1 MEHDDQYGTTSMKQQ
16 KHLQGLIQTMRSLIN
31 EAVMMT
37 NTLKK
42 RPLHNSNLLLSFLVL
57 FLLSACGSD
66 SGAPNQ
72 ARPDNN
78 SATSSSNYTGV
89 APATTDVQNFKLNVW
104 DNLVTQDKCGSCHN
118 SSTGNQSPLFV
129 DDQDINLAYAQANNI
144 VNLDDPAL
152 SRMVTKVAGGHNC
165 WLTSDAACE
174 DIITRYITNWAGG
187 SAGSTTEIVLRA
199 PAIKDLGNTKN
210 FPDDTTNYSTTIYP
224 LLTQYCVDC
233 HIEGVQTPFIA
244 SSDVTTSYNGAKSK
258 IDLQTPAGSRLVLRL
273 RNEFHNCWDGN
284 CTSASLEMENAIKA
298 FSDSIDIAE
307 VDPDLVTSKALL
319 LIEDGLVANAGGR
332 FEDNIIALYEFKEG
346 EGTIANDTSGIEPA
360 MNLNLF
366 GNADWVGGWGIK
378 IGPAYTDEET
388 NIAYA
393 NGKAQGSTAASK
405 KLHDLI
411 KATGEYSVEAW
422 VVPGN
427 VAQEETPIVTYS
439 GSDEARNFTLGQTLY
454 NYDFY
459 QRSSTTN
466 QNEAMST
473 ADADER
479 LQANLQHVVITF
491 APGGARKIYVN
502 GEFTEDLD
510 PDTAG
515 NLSEWDDS
523 FAFVLGNEGSSNS
536 LWQGTLRMVAVHN
549 RALTSE
555 QISQNYNVGVGEKF
569 FLLFS
574 VSHLT
579 NTPESFVVF
588 EVSQY
593 DSYSYLFSTP
603 YFKSLDSTASF
614 ADIPVKGLKLGI
626 NGKEAAIG
634 QAFKNIDISLNDA
647 DYETENGQQSL
658 SHLGTI
664 IALETGPNTDE
675 FFLSFEQIGTF
686 ENVIVEAEPP
696 SPPAPLDD
704 EPASEIGLKTFDEIN
719 VSMAALT
726 GVSKTNTSVSA
737 TFNTVKQ
744 QLPTVESISGFLSA
758 HQMAITQLAIKYCD
772 ALVEDTTK
780 REIFFPSFVFTT
792 NANTLFDPLLDP
804 FDAVVD
810 PVPVGLDLIINPLLE
825 NFIGSNLNSQPSDNA
840 VSKELIGLM
849 KKLTTCSADNS
860 CASDRTETV
869 VKATCAAVLGSAT
882 TLIQ

>member
-1 MEHDDQYGTTSMKQQ
+1 MMEHDDNDGTLNMKQT
-16 KHLQGLIQTMRSLIN
+16 KHLRSLIQTMRSHAS
-31 EAVMMT
+31 EAVMT
-37 NTLKK
+37 TSIFRKQILRSTALLFTL
-42 RPLHNSNLLLSFLVL
+42 LATF
-57 FLLSACGSD
+57 FLSACGSD

-72 ARPDNN
+72 ARPND
-78 SATSSSNYTGV
+78 STGTASSNYTGD
-89 APATTDVQNFKLNVW
+89 APATTDVQSFKLNVW
-104 DNLVTQDKCGSCHN
+104 DNLVSQDKCGSCHN

-129 DDQDINLAYAQANNI
+129 DDQDINLAYAQVNSL
-144 VNLDDPAL
+144 VNLDDPVL
-152 SRMVTKVAGGHNC
+152 SRLVTKVAGGHNC

-187 SAGSTTEIVLRA
+187 SAGSTTEIVLRS
-199 PAIKDLGNTKN
+199 PAIKDLGTTKN
-210 FPDDTTNYSTTIYP
+210 FPDDTTSYSTTVYP

-233 HIEGVQTPFIA
+233 HVEGIQTPFIA
-244 SSDVTTSYNGAKSK
+244 SAEISTSYNAAKSK

-298 FSDSIDIAE
+298 FSDTIDTAE

-378 IGPAYTDEET
+378 IGPAYTDETT
-388 NIAYA
+388 NIAYN

-459 QRSSTTN
+459 QRSSTTD

-491 APGGARKIYVN
+491 APSEARKIYVN

-510 PDTAG
+510 SDTAG

-536 LWQGTLRMVAVHN
+536 LWQGTLRMVAIHN

-593 DSYSYLFSTP
+593 DSYSYLFSAP
-603 YFKSLDSTASF
+603 YFKSLDPTASF
-614 ADIPVKGLKLGI
+614 SDIPVQGLKLGI

-634 QAFKNIDISLNDA
+634 QAFKNIDISLNDT
-647 DYETENGQQSL
+647 DYENGNGQQSL
-658 SHLGTI
+658 SNLGTI

-675 FFLSFEQIGTF
+675 FFLSFEQIGSFT
-686 ENVIVEAEPP
+686 NVIVEAEPP
-696 SPPAPLDD
+696 SPPAPADD

-719 VSMAALT
+719 VSMSALT
-726 GVSKTNTSVSA
+726 GVSKTDTNVSA

-772 ALVEDTTK
+772 ALVEDTTL
-780 REIFFPSFVFTT
+780 RASFFPSFVFTT
-792 NANTLFDPLLDP
+792 NANTAFNT
-804 FDAVVD
+804 A
-810 PVPVGLDLIINPLLE
+810 GKDLIINPLLE
-825 NFIGSNLNSQPSDNA
+825 KLVGNNLDSQPSDSA
-840 VSKELIGLM
+840 VSTELSNLIDT
-849 KKLTTCSADNS
+849 LTTCSAGNS

-869 VKATCAAVLGSAT
+869 VKATCAAVLGSAI
-882 TLIQ
+882 TLVQ